1 MVHCGLNAA
10 RSGNYQHSSGSQ
22 GAETTLTWIQRFGLT
37 GVVLVIVPGDSVTAR
52 QSDIHPCCS
61 VRWWGYQRSNG
72 IPDFSCDA
80 LKVLWVFTWTL
91 SRFTG
96 YVSRRSIRVRINQ
109 WKATSRVTRPRK
121 VARVSQ
127 SRSKYDDTYHI
138 FHAPWSYWNIL
149 VSRNLCIACD
159 PSLTSFSQSQAESVS
174 NISSQLGETLFRKQY
189 LQNTMTPRK
198 ILSRSVARTIEPFYL
213 LLHIVWYPHISDS
226 SWLEYLWQ
234 LVIHS
239 DQWEAELISDWPIRS
254 QHGELLQ
261 QRASSHHRV

>member
-37 GVVLVIVPGDSVTAR
+37 GVSEIAAVIVPGDSVTAR

-127 SRSKYDDTYHI
+127 SRSKIWWHLSHFPCSVIILKHPGLEEFVYCSRSLSDLLLTITSWVCFQYLKSIRRNTFQKTI
-138 FHAPWSYWNIL
+138 FAKYNDPTKNPISICGKNNWAFLHSASYYL
-149 VSRNLCIACD
+149 
-159 PSLTSFSQSQAESVS
+159 
-174 NISSQLGETLFRKQY
+174 ISSY
-189 LQNTMTPRK
+189 LR
-198 ILSRSVARTIEPFYL
+198 F
-213 LLHIVWYPHISDS
+213 
-226 SWLEYLWQ
+226 
-234 LVIHS
+234 
-239 DQWEAELISDWPIRS
+239 
-254 QHGELLQ
+254 
-261 QRASSHHRV
+261 